1 MLSLRRSSLLLAA
14 ALCVLAGDL
23 AAQRTQRVTTQAAQ
37 RLRDEGVTLRVGAAG
52 IDTLTA
58 RTGNLRVQAGDMIV
72 NVTGE
77 GATRV
82 RPPRVAV
89 RPGLAPA
96 LVPDNGSA
104 APNVGSTPEPAPEPA
119 RPRPDPV
126 QPRPSREEPAV
137 QRPRREEPAPERPKR
152 EEPAPERPRRDEPAP
167 ERPKREEPAPRPDPA
182 PEEAPAPD
190 ASAPIAYELGYE
202 IGMGSPEAENFH
214 ILVPIVEIE
223 GGGLRYD
230 PAQQAYVGTILF
242 GLVDRDHPAE
252 TGNLPNRVR
261 LQISGDVQSLDAVEL
276 SQINIPFRQIAL
288 RVQRPR
294 ADSVLV
300 RIRPTFDPTGG
311 SVISIPILRAPLT
324 LQASPRRIAGFGL
337 EISELAIQALR
348 RGDTLPVVISST
360 RAKPNPALLK
370 ATHDG
375 AMSRVR
381 SSGVGVDTVRV
392 ASGDFEEL
400 IVIQYAWPIAFLL
413 AALFGG
419 LIGGV
424 LNALSTKRHSDPR
437 TIAFLGAQGALTGG
451 VAAVL
456 YAVGINVVGWAP
468 SAEYG
473 EGLMFAVA
481 FISGLMG
488 PRIFDRFLPKLS
500 VGRKDGDDAA
510 APPAPPPA
518 PAAPPAPAPEPAAV
532 G

>member
-1 MLSLRRSSLLLAA
+1 MFSLRRPSLLLAA

-23 AAQRTQRVTTQAAQ
+23 AAQPTQRVATDAAR

-52 IDTLTA
+52 VDTLTA
-58 RTGNLRVQAGDMIV
+58 STGSLRVRAGDMIV

-77 GATRV
+77 RPTRV
-82 RPPRVAV
+82 RPTHTAV
-89 RPGLAPA
+89 SPTGRPTLVIPA
-96 LVPDNGSA
+96 
-104 APNVGSTPEPAPEPA
+104 VGDGGTGTTPG
-119 RPRPDPV
+119 PRPDPV
-126 QPRPSREEPAV
+126 EPRPSREEPAPA
-137 QRPRREEPAPERPKR
+137 RPRREEPAPAPSKR
-152 EEPAPERPRRDEPAP
+152 EEPAPARPDPEPEPA
-167 ERPKREEPAPRPDPA
+167 REEPPA
-182 PEEAPAPD
+182 PASP
-190 ASAPIAYELGYE
+190 SAPIAYELGYK
-202 IGMGSPEAENFH
+202 IGMGALEGENFH

-230 PAQQAYVGTILF
+230 PEQQAYVGTILF

-252 TGNLPNRVR
+252 TGALPNRVR

-294 ADSVLV
+294 GDSVLV

-311 SVISIPILRAPLT
+311 SVISIPVLRNPFAVR
-324 LQASPRRIAGFGL
+324 ASPRRIAGFGL
-337 EISELAIQALR
+337 EISELMVQTTR
-348 RGDTLPVVISST
+348 RADTLPVVIASD
-360 RAKPNPALLK
+360 RAKPSPAQLN
-370 ATHDG
+370 ADHDG

-381 SSGVGVDTVRV
+381 SSGVGQDTIRV
-392 ASGDFEEL
+392 ASGDFEE
-400 IVIQYAWPIAFLL
+400 IVVVQYAWPIAFLL

-419 LIGGV
+419 LVGGV
-424 LNALSTKRHSDPR
+424 LNALSTHRRSDPR
-437 TIAFLGAQGALTGG
+437 TVAFLGGQGALTGG

-500 VGRKDGDDAA
+500 VGRKDGDDA
-510 APPAPPPA
+510 PPSTPPPPA
-518 PAAPPAPAPEPAAV
+518 PAAPAEPTPEPAAV

>member
-1 MLSLRRSSLLLAA
+1 MFSLHRTRLLLAA
-14 ALCVLAGDL
+14 ALAVLAGDL
-23 AAQRTQRVTTQAAQ
+23 AAQPTQRVATEAAR
-37 RLRDEGVTLRVGAAG
+37 RLRDEGVTLRVGVAG
-52 IDTLTA
+52 VDTLTA
-58 RTGNLRVQAGDMIV
+58 TTGSLRVRAGDMIV
-72 NVTGE
+72 NVTGDRP
-77 GATRV
+77 TRV
-82 RPPRVAV
+82 RPSRTALSPTE
-89 RPGLAPA
+89 RPTLVIPA
-96 LVPDNGSA
+96 ADA
-104 APNVGSTPEPAPEPA
+104 GSTGATPAPSADPVE
-119 RPRPDPV
+119 PRPK
-126 QPRPSREEPAV
+126 REEPAPTRPRREPPAPT
-137 QRPRREEPAPERPKR
+137 RPRREEPAPEPSKR
-152 EEPAPERPRRDEPAP
+152 EEPARPDPEPA
-167 ERPKREEPAPRPDPA
+167 REEPASP
-182 PEEAPAPD
+182 
-190 ASAPIAYELGYE
+190 SAPIAYELGYE
-202 IGMGSPEAENFH
+202 IGMGAPEGEHFH

-230 PAQQAYVGTILF
+230 PEQQAYVGTILF

-252 TGNLPNRVR
+252 TGALPNMVR

-311 SVISIPILRAPLT
+311 SIISIPVLRNPFAVR
-324 LQASPRRIAGFGL
+324 ASPRRIAGFGL
-337 EISELAIQALR
+337 EISELMVQTTR
-348 RGDTLPVVISST
+348 RTDTLPVVIASD
-360 RAKPNPALLK
+360 RAKPSPAQLN
-370 ATHDG
+370 ADHDG

-381 SSGVGVDTVRV
+381 SSGVGQDTIRV
-392 ASGDFEEL
+392 ASGDFEE
-400 IVIQYAWPIAFLL
+400 VVVVQYAWPIAFLL

-419 LIGGV
+419 LVGGV
-424 LNALSTKRHSDPR
+424 LNALSTHRRSDPR
-437 TIAFLGAQGALTGG
+437 TVAFLGGQGALTGG

-500 VGRKDGDDAA
+500 VGRKDGDDAPPST
-510 APPAPPPA
+510 PPAPPPA
-518 PAAPPAPAPEPAAV
+518 APATPEPAAV

>member
-1 MLSLRRSSLLLAA
+1 MFSLRRPSLLLAA
-14 ALCVLAGDL
+14 ALCVLASDL
-23 AAQRTQRVTTQAAQ
+23 AAQRTQRIATDAAR

-52 IDTLTA
+52 VDTVTA
-58 RTGNLRVQAGDMIV
+58 STGNLRVRAGDMIV
-72 NVTGE
+72 NVTGDRP
-77 GATRV
+77 TRV
-82 RPPRVAV
+82 RPTRTAV
-89 RPGLAPA
+89 RPGVTPTLVIPA
-96 LVPDNGSA
+96 VGAGSGA
-104 APNVGSTPEPAPEPA
+104 SHQ
-119 RPRPDPV
+119 PRPDPV
-126 QPRPSREEPAV
+126 EPRPSREEPAPTRPRRDPPAPT
-137 QRPRREEPAPERPKR
+137 RPRREEPAPEPSKR
-152 EEPAPERPRRDEPAP
+152 EEPAPA
-167 ERPKREEPAPRPDPA
+167 RPDPA
-182 PEEAPAPD
+182 PTPAREEPAAT
-190 ASAPIAYELGYE
+190 ASTPIAYELGYE
-202 IGMGSPEAENFH
+202 IGMGAPEGEHFH

-252 TGNLPNRVR
+252 TGALPNRVR

-311 SVISIPILRAPLT
+311 SVISIPVLRNPFAVR
-324 LQASPRRIAGFGL
+324 ASPRRIAGFGL
-337 EISELAIQALR
+337 EISELMVQTTR
-348 RGDTLPVVISST
+348 RVDTLPVVIASD
-360 RAKPNPALLK
+360 RAKPSPAQLN
-370 ATHDG
+370 ADHDG

-381 SSGVGVDTVRV
+381 SSGVGQDTIRV
-392 ASGDFEEL
+392 ASGDFEE
-400 IVIQYAWPIAFLL
+400 IVVVQYAWPIAFLL

-419 LIGGV
+419 LVGGV
-424 LNALSTKRHSDPR
+424 LNALSTHRRSDPR
-437 TIAFLGAQGALTGG
+437 TIAFLGGQGALTGG

-500 VGRKDGDDAA
+500 VGRKDGDDA
-510 APPAPPPA
+510 PPSTPPA
-518 PAAPPAPAPEPAAV
+518 PAAPAEPTPEPASV